1 MLFLPQ
7 AATARSFC
15 RRCTKRLRWP
25 TFDIPASVRIV
36 SILSSL
42 ISQIAG
48 RRAIHHGVELHQV
61 KIVGCVFDVEDQST
75 FTKFEIEDSTGKVE
89 VKLWK
94 DQEDGGA
101 FNERL
106 NACR

>member
-1 MLFLPQ
+1 MTIKQLM
-7 AATARSFC
+7 TAKSDHQDDGF
-15 RRCTKRLRWP
+15 KV
-25 TFDIPASVRIV
+25 D
-36 SILSSL
+36 
-42 ISQIAG
+42 
-48 RRAIHHGVELHQV
+48 GVELHQV
-61 KIVGCVFDVEDQST
+61 KIVGCVIDVEDQST
-75 FTKFEIEDSTGKVE
+75 FTKFEIEGSTGKGE